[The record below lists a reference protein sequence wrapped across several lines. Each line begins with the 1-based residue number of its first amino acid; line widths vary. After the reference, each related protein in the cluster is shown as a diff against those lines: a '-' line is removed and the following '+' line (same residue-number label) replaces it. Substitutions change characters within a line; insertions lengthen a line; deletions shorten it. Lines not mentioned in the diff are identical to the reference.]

1 MHKTDKAKA
10 ADIEHAIRNHI
21 RINEADDPEYYRTLS
36 QRLEDIIKQHE
47 ERWDQ
52 LSLFLLEFRDTIE
65 TKRLESAQE
74 LGLSETEYAFHG
86 ILIAELTKL
95 QGEDSIDEAIV
106 EKVKTVVRELVEMM
120 DEATEIVDFF
130 QKNDEQR
137 RMKKE
142 IKRAIVDQ
150 FPKKL
155 VKPVTD
161 GFMELARVKFQ

>member
-1 MHKTDKAKA
+1 MC
-10 ADIEHAIRNHI
+10 IRD
-21 RINEADDPEYYRTLS
+21 R
-36 QRLEDIIKQHE
+36 
-47 ERWDQ
+47 
-52 LSLFLLEFRDTIE
+52 
-65 TKRLESAQE
+65 
-74 LGLSETEYAFHG
+74 
-86 ILIAELTKL
+86 
-95 QGEDSIDEAIV
+95 
-106 EKVKTVVRELVEMM
+106 VKIVVRELVEMM

-161 GFMELARVKFQ
+161 DFMELAKQKFQ